1 MCTTRLF
8 LSVDLVW
15 CCVVGTDVPDKDRA
29 MLQAD
34 AEKLDKKIE
43 DRPKIGVYADKRNRK
58 LKKMV
63 LVMKC

>member
-1 MCTTRLF
+1 
-8 LSVDLVW
+8 
-15 CCVVGTDVPDKDRA
+15 

-43 DRPKIGVYADKRNRK
+43 DRPQFGVYADKRNRK

-63 LVMKC
+63 LDMKCSLASCSVFACCLPSNGSLID

>member
-1 MCTTRLF
+1 M
-8 LSVDLVW
+8 W